1 MDPTASETTG
11 AHAGNSALPTGGDL
25 LLYDNDCPFCSA
37 YVRLARLREVGVALQ
52 ILGARDHPG
61 LVRAF
66 REQGLD
72 VNDGMIL
79 RLAGNVYFG
88 GDVIHVLALM
98 STPRR
103 WTNRAWSAVFSSQTV
118 ARALYPALR
127 AGRNAALRVLGRPPI
142 G

>member
-1 MDPTASETTG
+1 MDPTASEATG
-11 AHAGNSALPTGGDL
+11 ARSGESALSTGGDL

-37 YVRLARLREVGVALQ
+37 YVRLARLREAGLALQ

-66 REQGLD
+66 RAQGLD
-72 VNDGMIL
+72 VNEGMIL
-79 RLAGNVYFG
+79 RLAGNTYFG

-98 STPRR
+98 STPRT
-103 WTNRAWSAVFSSQTV
+103 WTNRAWSAVFSNQKI

-127 AGRNAALRVLGRPPI
+127 AGRNAALRLLGRPPI